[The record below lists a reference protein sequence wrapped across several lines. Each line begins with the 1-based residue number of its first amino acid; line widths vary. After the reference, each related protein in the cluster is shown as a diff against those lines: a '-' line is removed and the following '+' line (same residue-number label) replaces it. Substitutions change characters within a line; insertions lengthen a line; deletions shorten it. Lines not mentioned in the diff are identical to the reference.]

1 MPATGYVL
9 DSMLLVL
16 FSEMTR
22 VSGGQVFVTPNT
34 RTEASNLPRHRTGKD
49 ANALSATLVRLI
61 EGSQEIVVT
70 SDAPLYAM
78 ASRACHLSAVTLSH
92 HRELAT
98 EGRGR

>member
-9 DSMLLVL
+9 

-22 VSGGQVFVTPNT
+22 ITGGQVFATPNT
-34 RTEASNLPRHRTGKD
+34 LTEASNLPRHRTGKD
-49 ANALSATLVRLI
+49 ANALSATLARLI

-78 ASRACHLSAVTLSH
+78 ASRASHLSAVNFSH